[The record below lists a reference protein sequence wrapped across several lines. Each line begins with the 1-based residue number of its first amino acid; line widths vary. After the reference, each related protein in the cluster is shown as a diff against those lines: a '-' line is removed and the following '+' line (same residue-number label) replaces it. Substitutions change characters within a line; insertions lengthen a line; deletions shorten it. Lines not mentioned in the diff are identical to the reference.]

1 MSLFDEIIEELSS
14 GTYSTDDSTALA
26 ELQGK
31 QSIKVCPLDAGHKL
45 KLKSLLP
52 DLEESLTNGSADATV
67 VDFSGISTTIGTICK
82 YALENLR
89 SDVVLLRPDDPQ
101 TSTMINAL
109 VTAGILNQTH
119 VAVINMLSQTV
130 EYPFA
135 NVSLRELKQARGVAN
150 KQSVTWTGQRYLKIN
165 IPTDLPETVAPE
177 ITFTDSVITNEPLGK
192 TKPVKLIGS
201 YVLDLVD
208 VKYKLSSGCTLTVNM
223 WLDSDF
229 TLQLQS

>member
-14 GTYSTDDSTALA
+14 GAYSTDDSTALT

-31 QSIKVCPLDAGHKL
+31 QSIKVRPLDAGHKL
-45 KLKSLLP
+45 KMKSLLP
-52 DLEESLTNGSADATV
+52 DLEESLTNGSADDTV

-101 TSTMINAL
+101 TSAMINVL

-119 VAVINMLSQTV
+119 IAVINMLSQTV

-150 KQSVTWTGQRYLKIN
+150 KQSIIWAGQRYLKIVLA
-165 IPTDLPETVAPE
+165 TDLTESVAPLLS
-177 ITFTDSVITNEPLGK
+177 FTNDIIANEPLGK
-192 TKPVKLIGS
+192 TKVVRLAGEYIIDLI
-201 YVLDLVD
+201 D
-208 VKYKLSSGCTLTVNM
+208 VKYKLSSGCTLSANI
-223 WLDSDF
+223 WIDGDF
-229 TLQLQS
+229 TLQLLP